1 MCVWSLEPPPVIKD
15 YMLQCFLP
23 CQLHYLWYGNAEDQS
38 YIVRVTSD
46 GMSGNTKIDLM
57 LSNFGAKLSSL
68 VVSTEFM
75 PMFKMLNQPLSV
87 ITITSLSILLFHI
100 LEFQKLA
107 STSPLNLTIMKKCIQ
122 TSSCQGQ
129 KRSFST
135 FKVLYCLKMS

>member
-23 CQLHYLWYGNAEDQS
+23 CQLHHLWYGNAEDQS

-57 LSNFGAKLSSL
+57 LSNFGAKLNSL

-100 LEFQKLA
+100 LEFQKLD
-107 STSPLNLTIMKKCIQ
+107 SNQQVKL
-122 TSSCQGQ
+122 
-129 KRSFST
+129 
-135 FKVLYCLKMS
+135 